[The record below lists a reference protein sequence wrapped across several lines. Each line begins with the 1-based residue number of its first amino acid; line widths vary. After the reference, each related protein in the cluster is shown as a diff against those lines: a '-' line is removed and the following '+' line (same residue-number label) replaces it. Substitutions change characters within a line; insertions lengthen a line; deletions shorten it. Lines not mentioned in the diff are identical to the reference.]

1 MLLDISQEE
10 KEHFVLN
17 AQKYVVG
24 EISFIVLFLNEC
36 W

>member
-10 KEHFVLN
+10 KEHFALN

-24 EISFIVLFLNEC
+24 EISFIVLFLNER